1 MNEEGVV
8 DVSFEGCCVSISDQC
23 INQANYGAVTL
34 YISLDKRMGTN
45 FNERVK
51 QGGRSAAGHSAPLC
65 DRRGC

>member
-34 YISLDKRMGTN
+34 YISLDKGW
-45 FNERVK
+45 ERISTK
-51 QGGRSAAGHSAPLC
+51 E
-65 DRRGC
+65 